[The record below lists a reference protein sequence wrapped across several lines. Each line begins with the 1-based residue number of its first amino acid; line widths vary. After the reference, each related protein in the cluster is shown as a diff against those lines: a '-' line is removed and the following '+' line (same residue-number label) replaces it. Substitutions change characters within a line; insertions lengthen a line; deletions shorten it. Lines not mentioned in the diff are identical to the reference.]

1 MNIIIYM
8 AVGYGQGCID
18 ANDVSA
24 FGVLF
29 KHIHYAYLNRNNK
42 FFPLLREKR
51 NNLFMVILLI
61 SYIL

>member
-42 FFPLLREKR
+42 FFPLLRE
-51 NNLFMVILLI
+51 
-61 SYIL
+61 